1 LLKNKFFFFFL
12 KKKKKKKKGNIEKIR
27 TTGRKLKYERKDNM
41 GCKLYLKEKMN
52 SITKAANINNTLL
65 KTKGTIPDTFLQG

>member
-1 LLKNKFFFFFL
+1 LLNKKFFFFFL
-12 KKKKKKKKGNIEKIR
+12 KKKKKKKKGKKEKK
-27 TTGRKLKYERKDNM
+27 RKKERKKKKERKDNM

>member
-1 LLKNKFFFFFL
+1 MKR
-12 KKKKKKKKGNIEKIR
+12 KKVRKKMK
-27 TTGRKLKYERKDNM
+27 ERKDNM